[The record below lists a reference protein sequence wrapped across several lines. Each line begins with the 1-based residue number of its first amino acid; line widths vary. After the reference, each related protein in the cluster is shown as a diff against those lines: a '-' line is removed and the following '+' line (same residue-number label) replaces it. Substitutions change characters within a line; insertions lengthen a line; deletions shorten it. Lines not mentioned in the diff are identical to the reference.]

1 MRRDGTRF
9 RKKHGITGRRHRI
22 GSGDTRMRVT
32 LRVRIR
38 GGNGGEERERGL
50 VAMVA
55 VLCRRFLAVFYI

>member
-1 MRRDGTRF
+1 MGAACRRQAVRGVRRDGTRF

-38 GGNGGEERERGL
+38 GERR
-50 VAMVA
+50 
-55 VLCRRFLAVFYI
+55 